1 MSLARDLLLAAL
13 CTIGVAHADDT
24 IGSLLD
30 AQRTSAVKA
39 EGQVEAKR
47 QEAEATRA
55 ARVRAAY
62 KLLRGAGS
70 PMTVTPERRAAVARS
85 RATARL
91 LLARDQAEA
100 AQLTDEAALLRA
112 AIARIDADR
121 AAAAAVT
128 LPAPGSL
135 ARPVRG
141 DIARRFGTLEHERSR
156 ATLSRRG
163 LDFDVADGAPVVAP
177 ADGVVRYAGPIRGLD
192 HGIILDHGTSM
203 SIVAKLDPIAFAHG
217 TRIARGTLIGHAARR
232 RVYLEVRV
240 PIGPG
245 GTPIDPEP
253 LLAAPV
259 SEPLGR

>member
-1 MSLARDLLLAAL
+1 MSLARDGLIAVL

-24 IGSLLD
+24 IGTLLD
-30 AQRTSAVKA
+30 AQRASAVKA

-55 ARVRAAY
+55 ARARAAY

-91 LLARDQAEA
+91 LLARDRAEA
-100 AQLTDEAALLRA
+100 TQLADEAALLQA

-121 AAAAAVT
+121 AAAATIAR
-128 LPAPGSL
+128 PAPGSL

-141 DIARRFGTLEHERSR
+141 DIARRFGTLEHERTR

-163 LDFDVADGAPVVAP
+163 LDFDVADDAPVVAP
-177 ADGVVRYAGPIRGLD
+177 ADGVVRYAGPMRGLD
-192 HGIILDHGTSM
+192 HGIILDHGTSI
-203 SIVAKLDPIAFAHG
+203 SILAKLDPIAFAHG
-217 TRIARGTLIGHAARR
+217 ATISRGTVIGHAARR
-232 RVYLEVRV
+232 RVYFEVRLPV
-240 PIGPG
+240 GPG

-253 LLAAPV
+253 LLAPGLT
-259 SEPLGR
+259 E

>member
-1 MSLARDLLLAAL
+1 MSLARDALIAVL

-24 IGSLLD
+24 IGTLLD
-30 AQRTSAVKA
+30 AQRASAVTA

-55 ARVRAAY
+55 ARARAAY

-91 LLARDQAEA
+91 LLARDRAEA
-100 AQLTDEAALLRA
+100 TQLADEAALLQA

-121 AAAAAVT
+121 AAAAAAAAAR
-128 LPAPGSL
+128 PAPGSL
-135 ARPVRG
+135 SRPVRG
-141 DIARRFGTLEHERSR
+141 DIARRFGTLEHERTR

-163 LDFDVADGAPVVAP
+163 LDFDVADDAPVVAP
-177 ADGVVRYAGPIRGLD
+177 ADGIVRYAGPMRGLD
-192 HGIILDHGTSM
+192 HGIILDHGTSI
-203 SIVAKLDPIAFAHG
+203 SVLAKLDPVAFAHG
-217 TRIARGTLIGHAARR
+217 ATISRGTVIGHAARR
-232 RVYLEVRV
+232 RVYFEVRLPV
-240 PIGPG
+240 GPG

-253 LLAAPV
+253 LLAPG
-259 SEPLGR
+259 SPE

>member
-1 MSLARDLLLAAL
+1 MSLARDCVIAAL

-24 IGSLLD
+24 IGTLLD
-30 AQRTSAVKA
+30 AQRESAVKA

-55 ARVRAAY
+55 ARARAAY

-91 LLARDQAEA
+91 LLARDRAEA
-100 AQLTDEAALLRA
+100 TQLADEAALLQA

-121 AAAAAVT
+121 AAAATIAR
-128 LPAPGSL
+128 PAPGSL

-141 DIARRFGTLEHERSR
+141 DIARRFGTLEHDRTR

-163 LDFDVADGAPVVAP
+163 LDFDVAEDAPVVAP
-177 ADGVVRYAGPIRGLD
+177 ADGVVRYAGPMRGLD
-192 HGIILDHGTSM
+192 HGIVLDHGTSI
-203 SIVAKLDPIAFAHG
+203 SILAKLDPVAFAHG
-217 TRIARGTLIGHAARR
+217 ATISRGTVVGHAARR
-232 RVYLEVRV
+232 RVYFEVRLPV
-240 PIGPG
+240 GPG

-253 LLAAPV
+253 LLAPGLP
-259 SEPLGR
+259 E